1 MDQAFLGGCLCLVDR
16 KGGEAVKP
24 SRTWAIAKKEF
35 FHIYRDPRS
44 LALVILMPAL
54 LMLLFGYAVTL
65 DVKKVSMAVLD
76 RDRSQESLNFIQR
89 FSASPYFNLRFSV
102 RDGKE
107 MERLIDQGEVK
118 MGLILPWDFSKTI
131 KAEKVVPIQV
141 LIDGADANTANIILG
156 YAQAIAR
163 QYTQEKTILKVS
175 RMGVTNLNLPIDV
188 RPRVWF
194 NEDLES
200 KNYFIPG
207 LVAVIMSI
215 AGVLLTGQVIVREW
229 ERGTME
235 LLIST
240 PVRKGEL
247 MMGKLIPY
255 FFLGL
260 LDLSLAVLMGKWVF
274 EVPLRGS
281 IALLFALSC
290 IYILVALALG
300 LTISTFARTQ
310 LLANQMAMLAGF
322 LPTFLLSGFTFVIP
336 NMPNWLQVITYGI
349 APRYYVTIL
358 KDIFLKGV
366 GFSFLWRETL
376 VLIAMATAGLW
387 VATRGFKKELR

>member
-1 MDQAFLGGCLCLVDR
+1 MKL
-16 KGGEAVKP
+16 

-35 FHIYRDPRS
+35 VHIYRDPRS

-89 FSASPYFNLRFSV
+89 FSASPYFHLRFWV
-102 RDGKE
+102 QDEKT
-107 MERLIDQGEVK
+107 MTRLVDQGEVK

-131 KAEKVVPIQV
+131 KAEKTVPVQA
-141 LIDGADANTANIILG
+141 LIDGADANTASIILS

-163 QYTQEKTILKVS
+163 QYTQEKTVLKAT
-175 RMGVTNLNLPIDV
+175 RMGMQNLNFPVEV

-200 KNYFIPG
+200 KNYFVPG
-207 LVAVIMSI
+207 LVAVIISI
-215 AGVLLTGQVIVREW
+215 IGVLLTGQVIVREW
-229 ERGTME
+229 EKGTME

-247 MMGKLIPY
+247 MVGKLFPY

-260 LDLSLAVLMGKWVF
+260 LDLSLSVLMGKWLF

-281 IALLFALSC
+281 VPLLFALSC

-310 LLANQMAMLAGF
+310 LLANQMAMVIGF
-322 LPTFLLSGFTFVIP
+322 LPTFLLSGFTFVIA
-336 NMPNWLQVITYGI
+336 NMPMWLQIITYGI
-349 APRYYVTIL
+349 APRYYVTIV
-358 KDIFLKGV
+358 KEIFLKGA

-376 VLIAMATAGLW
+376 VLAGMALAGLW
-387 VATRGFKKELR
+387 VATRSFKKELR

>member
-1 MDQAFLGGCLCLVDR
+1 LKL
-16 KGGEAVKP
+16 

-35 FHIYRDPRS
+35 VHIYRDPRS
-44 LALVILMPAL
+44 LALVILMPVL

-89 FSASPYFNLRFSV
+89 FSASPYFHLRFWV
-102 RDGKE
+102 QDEKT
-107 MERLIDQGEVK
+107 MTRLIDQGEVK

-131 KAEKVVPIQV
+131 KAEKIIPVQA
-141 LIDGADANTANIILG
+141 LIDGADANTASIILS

-163 QYTQEKTILKVS
+163 QYTQEKTVLKAT
-175 RMGVTNLNLPIDV
+175 RMGMQNLNFPV
-188 RPRVWF
+188 EARPRVWF

-200 KNYFIPG
+200 KNYFVPG
-207 LVAVIMSI
+207 LVAVIISI
-215 AGVLLTGQVIVREW
+215 IGVLLTGQVIVREW
-229 ERGTME
+229 EKGTME

-247 MMGKLIPY
+247 MVGKLFPY

-260 LDLSLAVLMGKWVF
+260 LDLSLSVLMGKWLF
-274 EVPLRGS
+274 EVPMRGS
-281 IALLFALSC
+281 VTLLFALSC

-310 LLANQMAMLAGF
+310 LLANQMAMVIGF
-322 LPTFLLSGFTFVIP
+322 LPTFLLSGFTFVIA
-336 NMPNWLQVITYGI
+336 NMPMWLQIITYGI
-349 APRYYVTIL
+349 APRYYVTIV
-358 KDIFLKGV
+358 KEIFLKGA

-376 VLIAMATAGLW
+376 VLAGMALAGLW
-387 VATRGFKKELR
+387 VATRSFKKELR

>member
-1 MDQAFLGGCLCLVDR
+1 VNS
-16 KGGEAVKP
+16 
-24 SRTWAIAKKEF
+24 SRTWAVAKKEF

-65 DVKKVSMAVLD
+65 DVKKISMAVLD
-76 RDRSQESLNFIQR
+76 RDRTQESLNFIQR
-89 FSASPYFNLRFSV
+89 FSASPYFSLRFWV
-102 RDGKE
+102 RDEKE
-107 MERLIDQGEVK
+107 MRRLIDQGEVK
-118 MGLILPWDFSKTI
+118 MGLMLPWDFSKTI
-131 KAEKVVPIQV
+131 KAEKVVPIQA
-141 LIDGADANTANIILG
+141 LIDGADANTASLILS

-163 QYTQEKTILKVS
+163 DYTQEKTVLKVM
-175 RMGVTNLNLPIDV
+175 RMGAQRVNFPIEA

-215 AGVLLTGQVIVREW
+215 IGVLLTGQVIVREW
-229 ERGTME
+229 EKGTME

-240 PVRKGEL
+240 PVRKEEL
-247 MMGKLIPY
+247 MIGKLFPY

-274 EVPLRGS
+274 QVPLRGS
-281 IALLFALSC
+281 IALLLALSC
-290 IYILVALALG
+290 IYIFVALALG

-310 LLANQMAMLAGF
+310 LLANQMAMITGF
-322 LPTFLLSGFTFVIP
+322 LPTFLLSGFTFSIA
-336 NMPNWLQVITYGI
+336 NMPTWLQIITYGI

-358 KDIFLKGV
+358 KEIFLKGV
-366 GFSFLWRETL
+366 GFSFMWRETL
-376 VLIAMATAGLW
+376 VLMLMAVAGLW
-387 VATRGFKKELR
+387 VAARSFKKELR

>member
-1 MDQAFLGGCLCLVDR
+1 LKL
-16 KGGEAVKP
+16 

-35 FHIYRDPRS
+35 VHIYRDPRS
-44 LALVILMPAL
+44 LALVILMPVL

-89 FSASPYFNLRFSV
+89 FSASPYFHLRFWV
-102 RDGKE
+102 QDEKT
-107 MERLIDQGEVK
+107 MMRLIDQGEVK

-131 KAEKVVPIQV
+131 KAEKIIPVQA
-141 LIDGADANTANIILG
+141 LIDGADANTASIILS

-163 QYTQEKTILKVS
+163 QYTQEKTVLKAT
-175 RMGVTNLNLPIDV
+175 RMGMQNLNFPV
-188 RPRVWF
+188 EARPRVWF

-200 KNYFIPG
+200 KNYFVPG
-207 LVAVIMSI
+207 LVAVIISI
-215 AGVLLTGQVIVREW
+215 IGVLLTGQVIVREW
-229 ERGTME
+229 EKGTME

-247 MMGKLIPY
+247 MVGKLFPY

-260 LDLSLAVLMGKWVF
+260 LDLSLSVLMGKWLF
-274 EVPLRGS
+274 EVPMRGS
-281 IALLFALSC
+281 VTLLFALSC

-310 LLANQMAMLAGF
+310 LLANQMAMVIGF
-322 LPTFLLSGFTFVIP
+322 LPTFLLSGFTFVIA
-336 NMPNWLQVITYGI
+336 NMPMWLQIITYGI
-349 APRYYVTIL
+349 APRYYVTIV
-358 KDIFLKGV
+358 KEIFLKGA

-376 VLIAMATAGLW
+376 VLAGMAVAGLW
-387 VATRGFKKELR
+387 VATRSFKKELR

>member
-1 MDQAFLGGCLCLVDR
+1 MKL
-16 KGGEAVKP
+16 

-35 FHIYRDPRS
+35 VHIYRDPRS
-44 LALVILMPAL
+44 LALVILMPVL

-89 FSASPYFNLRFSV
+89 FSASPYFHLRFWVQDEKTMS
-102 RDGKE
+102 
-107 MERLIDQGEVK
+107 RLVDQGEVK

-131 KAEKVVPIQV
+131 KAEKIVPVQA
-141 LIDGADANTANIILG
+141 LIDGADANTASIILS

-163 QYTQEKTILKVS
+163 QYTQEKTVLKAT
-175 RMGVTNLNLPIDV
+175 RMGMQNLNFPV
-188 RPRVWF
+188 EARPRVWF

-200 KNYFIPG
+200 KNYFVPG
-207 LVAVIMSI
+207 LVAVIISI
-215 AGVLLTGQVIVREW
+215 IGVLLTGQVIVREW
-229 ERGTME
+229 EKGTME

-247 MMGKLIPY
+247 MVGKLFPY

-260 LDLSLAVLMGKWVF
+260 LDLSLSVLMGKWLF
-274 EVPLRGS
+274 EVPMRGS
-281 IALLFALSC
+281 VTLLFALSC

-310 LLANQMAMLAGF
+310 LLANQMAMVIGF
-322 LPTFLLSGFTFVIP
+322 LPTFLLSGFTFVIA
-336 NMPNWLQVITYGI
+336 NMPMWLQIITYGI
-349 APRYYVTIL
+349 APRYYVTIV
-358 KDIFLKGV
+358 KEIFLKGA

-376 VLIAMATAGLW
+376 VLAGMALAGLW
-387 VATRGFKKELR
+387 VATRSFKKELR

>member
-1 MDQAFLGGCLCLVDR
+1 
-16 KGGEAVKP
+16 VKV

-35 FHIYRDPRS
+35 VHIYRDPRS

-65 DVKKVSMAVLD
+65 DVKNVSMAVLD

-89 FSASPYFNLRFSV
+89 FSASPYFRLRFWV
-102 RDGKE
+102 QDERAMK
-107 MERLIDQGEVK
+107 RLIDQGEVK

-131 KAEKVVPIQV
+131 KSEKIVSVQA
-141 LIDGADANTANIILG
+141 LIDGADANTASLILS
-156 YAQAIAR
+156 YAQAIAQ
-163 QYTQEKTILKVS
+163 QYTQEKTFLKVK
-175 RMGVTNLNLPIDV
+175 RMGMQNLNFPIEA

-200 KNYFIPG
+200 KNYFVPG
-207 LVAVIMSI
+207 LVAVIISI
-215 AGVLLTGQVIVREW
+215 IGVLLTGQVIVREW
-229 ERGTME
+229 ENGTME

-247 MMGKLIPY
+247 MMGKLFPY

-260 LDLSLAVLMGKWVF
+260 VDLSLSVLLGKWIF

-281 IALLFALSC
+281 VPLLFALSC
-290 IYILVALALG
+290 IYIFVALALG
-300 LTISTFARTQ
+300 LTISTMARTQ
-310 LLANQMAMLAGF
+310 LLANQMAMVIGF
-322 LPTFLLSGFTFVIP
+322 LPSFLLSGFTFAIA
-336 NMPNWLQVITYGI
+336 NMPTWLQIITYGI
-349 APRYYVTIL
+349 APRYYVTIV
-358 KDIFLKGV
+358 KEVFLKGV

-376 VLIAMATAGLW
+376 VLMVMAAAGLW
-387 VATRGFKKELR
+387 VATRSFKKELR

>member
-1 MDQAFLGGCLCLVDR
+1 M
-16 KGGEAVKP
+16 KP

-65 DVKKVSMAVLD
+65 DVKNISMAVLD
-76 RDRSQESLNFIQR
+76 RDRSQESLIFIQR
-89 FSASPYFNLRFSV
+89 FSASPYFHLRFSV
-102 RDGKE
+102 RDEKE
-107 MERLIDQGEVK
+107 MRQLIDEGEVK
-118 MGLILPWDFSKTI
+118 MGLVLPWDFSKTI
-131 KAEKVVPIQV
+131 KAEEIVPIQV
-141 LIDGADANTANIILG
+141 LIDGSDANTANLILS

-163 QYTQEKTILKVS
+163 QYTQDKTILKVS
-175 RMGVTNLNLPIDV
+175 RMGIENLNFPIEA

-200 KNYFIPG
+200 KNYFVPG
-207 LVAVIMSI
+207 LIAVIMSI
-215 AGVLLTGQVIVREW
+215 IGVLLTGQVIVREW
-229 ERGTME
+229 EKGTME

-247 MMGKLIPY
+247 MIGKLFPY

-260 LDLSLAVLMGKWVF
+260 LDLLLAVLMGKWVF

-281 IALLFALSC
+281 IFLLVALSC
-290 IYILVALALG
+290 VYIFVALALG
-300 LTISTFARTQ
+300 LIISTVARTQ
-310 LLANQMAMLAGF
+310 LLANQMAMITGF
-322 LPTFLLSGFTFVIP
+322 LPTFLLSGFTFSIA
-336 NMPNWLQVITYGI
+336 NMPTWLQIITYGI
-349 APRYYVTIL
+349 APRYYVAIL
-358 KDIFLKGV
+358 KDIFLKGI

-376 VLIAMATAGLW
+376 VLIAMAIAGLW
-387 VATRGFKKELR
+387 VASKTFKKELK

>member
-1 MDQAFLGGCLCLVDR
+1 
-16 KGGEAVKP
+16 VKL

-76 RDRSQESLNFIQR
+76 RDRSQESLDFVQR
-89 FSASPYFNLRFSV
+89 FSASPYFKLRYWV
-102 RDGKE
+102 RDEKE
-107 MERLIDQGEVK
+107 MTRLIDEGEVK
-118 MGLILPWDFSKTI
+118 IGLVLPWDFSKTI
-131 KAEKVVPIQV
+131 KAERLASVQA
-141 LIDGADANTANIILG
+141 LIDGADANTANLILS

-163 QYTQEKTILKVS
+163 QYSQEKTLLKISKMGITNVS
-175 RMGVTNLNLPIDV
+175 LPIDG

-200 KNYFIPG
+200 KNYFVPG
-207 LVAVIMSI
+207 LIAVIISI
-215 AGVLLTGQVIVREW
+215 IGVLLTGQVIVREW
-229 ERGTME
+229 EKGTME

-247 MMGKLIPY
+247 MIGKLFPY

-274 EVPLRGS
+274 QVPLRGS
-281 IALLFALSC
+281 IALLFGLSS
-290 IYILVALALG
+290 IYIVVALALG

-310 LLANQMAMLAGF
+310 LLANQMAMVIGF
-322 LPTFLLSGFTFVIP
+322 LPTFLLSGFTFVIA
-336 NMPNWLQVITYGI
+336 NMPTWLQAITYVI
-349 APRYYVTIL
+349 APRYYVTIV
-358 KDIFLKGV
+358 KEIFLKGV

-376 VLIAMATAGLW
+376 VLTVMAMAGLW
-387 VATRGFKKELR
+387 IANKSFKKELK

>member
-1 MDQAFLGGCLCLVDR
+1 VNS
-16 KGGEAVKP
+16 

-65 DVKKVSMAVLD
+65 DVKKVSTAVLD
-76 RDRSQESLNFIQR
+76 RDRSQESLNFIQQ
-89 FSASPYFNLRFSV
+89 FSASPYFHVRFWV
-102 RDGKE
+102 RDEKE
-107 MERLIDQGEVK
+107 IKRLIDQGEVK
-118 MGLILPWDFSKTI
+118 MGLIVPWDFSKTI
-131 KAEKVVPIQV
+131 KAEKMAPIQV
-141 LIDGADANTANIILG
+141 LIDGADANTANLILS
-156 YAQAIAR
+156 YVQAIAR
-163 QYTQEKTILKVS
+163 QYTQEKTLLKVS
-175 RMGVTNLNLPIDV
+175 RMGIENLNFPIEG

-200 KNYFIPG
+200 KNYFVPG

-215 AGVLLTGQVIVREW
+215 IGVLLTGQVIVREW
-229 ERGTME
+229 EKGTME

-247 MMGKLIPY
+247 MMGKLFPY

-274 EVPLRGS
+274 QVPLRGS
-281 IALLFALSC
+281 VALLFALSC
-290 IYILVALALG
+290 IYIFVALALG

-310 LLANQMAMLAGF
+310 LLGNQMAMIVGF
-322 LPTFLLSGFTFVIP
+322 LPTFLLSGFTFAIA
-336 NMPNWLQVITYGI
+336 NMPAWLQTVTYGI

-376 VLIAMATAGLW
+376 VLIAMAVAGFW
-387 VATRGFKKELR
+387 VATRSFKKELR